1 MAKKSFKYIILNI
14 LTFGHLSRKA
24 KKIAKEQEAKKNTE
38 LKLNTMALPDLE
50 KLSSALGGRENIVS
64 ASSTISTVKFVLTDP
79 NKINLDV
86 LKEIA
91 AKGVIKTADGVT
103 IVVGDCATELAK
115 QFNNK
120 GQEVNS

>member
-24 KKIAKEQEAKKNTE
+24 KKIAKEKEANKNTE

-50 KLSSALGGRENIVS
+50 KLSSALGGRENIIS
-64 ASSTISTVKFVLTDP
+64 ASSTISTVKFVLTDV

-103 IVVGDCATELAK
+103 IVVGDCANELAK

-120 GQEVNS
+120 EQQ